1 MPTSSLS
8 PVKSKLLRVGELR
21 QERATWIA
29 RYREISQYL
38 LPYSGRFFPQDRNRG
53 DKSFNSIYDSTATRA
68 ARILA
73 AGLMAGV
80 TSPARPWFRLA
91 TPDPDLNKAT
101 AVKQWLADVAQ
112 LMRDIFAKS
121 NTYRSLHSQYEELG
135 AFGTAA
141 SIIDDNYDTVV
152 WHTPLTAGEYMIA
165 TDDLGRVNRLAREYE
180 MTVSQMVEKFGI
192 AKCSPTVQSM
202 YTSNRLSSW
211 IPITHVV
218 EPRGIGERDFH
229 SPLAK
234 DMAWASYYIEAG
246 ANNDNYL
253 RESGYPDFPVLPPRW
268 NVRGGDVYG
277 HGPAFEALC
286 DVKGLQQEQ
295 LRKSQAIDYQTK
307 PPLQMPTALKGQGK
321 GTLPGGVVYFDQ
333 VGSGNAIKS
342 LFDVRLDLGALREDI
357 IEVQHRIDRAFYVD
371 LFLMLAD
378 MDSRQPVTATEIAE
392 RKEEKLLMLGPVLE
406 RLHDELLSPM
416 IDTTF
421 AKMVRSGILPPP
433 PPEMHGVELTVQFI
447 SVLAQ
452 AQRAVGL
459 GSMDRLLGTVASMAQ
474 FRPEVLDKIDTDEVV
489 DRYSDMLG
497 VDPAII
503 VADDKVALIRNQRA
517 KQAEAAQAA
526 ANAQVAAETASKL
539 GSIDTSKPNAA
550 TDLMAGLTGYN

>member
-1 MPTSSLS
+1 MADNLT
-8 PVKSKLLRVGELR
+8 PVKRKLLRIEEMR
-21 QERATWIA
+21 QERSSWLP
-29 RYREISQYL
+29 RYREISTYL
-38 LPYSGRFFPQDRNRG
+38 LPFSGRFFPQDRNRG
-53 DKSFNSIYDSTATRA
+53 EKSFNSIYDSTATRA

-121 NTYRSLHSQYEELG
+121 NTYRSLHTQYEELG
-135 AFGTAA
+135 AFGTAPA
-141 SIIDDNYDTVV
+141 ILDDNFSTVI
-152 WHTPLTAGEYMIA
+152 WSTPLTAGEYMIG
-165 TDDLGRVNRLAREYE
+165 TDDLGKVNRLSREYE
-180 MTVSQMVEKFGI
+180 MTVGQMVSKFGRE
-192 AKCSPTVQSM
+192 ACSPTVQNL
-202 YTSNRLSSW
+202 YDNHRLNTW
-211 IPITHVV
+211 VTVAHVV
-218 EPRGIGERDFH
+218 EPREVAERRVG
-229 SPLAK
+229 SPLSR
-234 DMAWASYYIEAG
+234 DMAWSSCYIETG
-246 ANNDNYL
+246 ANHDRFL
-253 RESGYPDFPVLPPRW
+253 RESGYPDFPVLAPRW
-268 NVRGGDVYG
+268 NIRGADIYG

-286 DVKGLQQEQ
+286 DIKGLQQQ
-295 LRKSQAIDYQTK
+295 SLRKSQAIDYQTK

-333 VGSGNAIKS
+333 VGSGNQIKT
-342 LFDVRLDLGALREDI
+342 LFDVPLSLNDLRLDIA
-357 IEVQHRIDRAFYVD
+357 EVQHRIDRAFYVD

-378 MDSRQPVTATEIAE
+378 VDTRQPVTATEIAE

-406 RLHDELLSPM
+406 RLHDELLSPL
-416 IDTTF
+416 IDSTF
-421 AKMVRSGILPPP
+421 LKMVRAGILPPP
-433 PPEMHGVELTVQFI
+433 PPEMHGMELTVQFI

-474 FRPEVLDKIDTDEVV
+474 FRPEVLDKVDTDEVV

-503 VADDKVALIRNQRA
+503 VADDKVALIRTQRA
-517 KQAEAAQAA
+517 KQQAAMQAA
-526 ANAQVAAETASKL
+526 AMVQRGADTAAKL

-550 TDLMAGLTGYN
+550 SDLMAGLQGYN